1 MVFYNFGGFE
11 MATSLLPII
20 QPSAAKKHIHP
31 EEVTRDIGHK
41 ELEGINA
48 VFVNMPLRETATP
61 NVTPAGPLLMAT
73 NLRKNFGV
81 KATIVDLNG
90 YRIKDDDA
98 QKRGLVNGRCL
109 TEQEAIQLIDDHI
122 IKHGEPDVVALSGM
136 ITTLRWQKRVAKH
149 VKNKYPRTFLVSGG
163 GLATE
168 LKTGLFRYI
177 TELDAVAHSEGDDVI
192 KKICRDA
199 RIIREG
205 GLKSALNSG
214 KLEPYH
220 LGAAQG
226 KNRFLYAGDRVRNLD
241 VLPHADLDII
251 ETDVYGKPVLES
263 YLRAP
268 IWGQIASNS
277 SAAPFTMK
285 ISTSSVSSR
294 GCPFGCK
301 YCYRGAQGEK
311 KWGTRSA
318 EHLYNELADYIQRY
332 GIDFHGYVDDN
343 FAVAMERIRD
353 MVPIIG
359 PLKIRWGTHTRLDE
373 AAGVK
378 PKPECPGEY
387 IFEDPLRIEL
397 MAKAGCVY
405 IGFGPESANKEVLEA
420 IGKGGHTLTNGF
432 VTKRVNGKNYQFPRS
447 MSVGIENCIRFGIHS
462 NCTWIM
468 ALPSENLQR
477 LQETVAFIKWQE

>member
-1 MVFYNFGGFE
+1 
-11 MATSLLPII
+11 
-20 QPSAAKKHIHP
+20 
-31 EEVTRDIGHK
+31 
-41 ELEGINA
+41 
-48 VFVNMPLRETATP
+48 
-61 NVTPAGPLLMAT
+61 
-73 NLRKNFGV
+73 
-81 KATIVDLNG
+81 
-90 YRIKDDDA
+90 
-98 QKRGLVNGRCL
+98 
-109 TEQEAIQLIDDHI
+109 
-122 IKHGEPDVVALSGM
+122 
-136 ITTLRWQKRVAKH
+136 
-149 VKNKYPRTFLVSGG
+149 
-163 GLATE
+163 
-168 LKTGLFRYI
+168 
-177 TELDAVAHSEGDDVI
+177 
-192 KKICRDA
+192 
-199 RIIREG
+199 
-205 GLKSALNSG
+205 
-214 KLEPYH
+214 
-220 LGAAQG
+220 
-226 KNRFLYAGDRVRNLD
+226 
-241 VLPHADLDII
+241 
-251 ETDVYGKPVLES
+251 
-263 YLRAP
+263 
-268 IWGQIASNS
+268 
-277 SAAPFTMK
+277 MK

-405 IGFGPESANKEVLEA
+405 IGFGPESANKEVLET

-477 LQETVAFIKWQE
+477 LQETVAFIKYQEELYAQNGIPPEAVNKCMFTLTWYPGTEMIHQPRVRSELTRVFGIQFDERHEPICDENFYKYMIELDDATKVLHNDEGEPLNFGDMPTDQFLEARSYADGTSNIFKILDMR